1 MIVDLR
7 GSLDF
12 AADPK
17 RLPSALRLSAEE
29 LQVRHAAIPRGREVV
44 LYCT

>member
-1 MIVDLR
+1 MVVDLR

-12 AADPK
+12 EIEPR
-17 RLPSALRLSAEE
+17 RLPGALPLTAEE
-29 LQVRHAAIPRGREVV
+29 LQDGNPAIPRDREVV